1 MAFIENAD
9 NKKLIIKF
17 RRFMESDSKGAIGLE
32 QLSHTIAI
40 RFFLEQHPFA
50 MDLYEKFIETSLRQF
65 PSIDNLRATIN
76 VANNNFNTFEKQ
88 SHHFCVDFWLYIH
101 H

>member
-17 RRFMESDSKGAIGLE
+17 LRFMDSDSKGVIDSE
-32 QLSHTIAI
+32 QSSHDIAI

-50 MDLYEKFIETSLRQF
+50 MDLYEKFIDT
-65 PSIDNLRATIN
+65 
-76 VANNNFNTFEKQ
+76 VK
-88 SHHFCVDFWLYIH
+88 C
-101 H
+101 